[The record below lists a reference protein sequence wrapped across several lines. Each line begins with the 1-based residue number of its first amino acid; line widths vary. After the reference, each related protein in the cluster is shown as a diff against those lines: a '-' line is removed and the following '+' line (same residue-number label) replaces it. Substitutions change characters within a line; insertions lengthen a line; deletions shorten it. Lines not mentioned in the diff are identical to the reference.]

1 MGRNCSKNILLLVLS
16 LLFVALVSA
25 AVYLLITAQ
34 QKIIKLDKY
43 TELQNLCDT
52 STQDENYIISCPALL
67 LNISTSEDK
76 VSCFGVQIITKN
88 NTLETTSI
96 CQPNDEFQY
105 SNDILNY
112 KKLLPIEITFS
123 YKPTESENTYQLD
136 NIMLS
141 LLNEEYIQQVVNQDI
156 QSLIKIDPASTTIQ
170 NSIDFC
176 PAPNLL
182 PNYITEE
189 IKDGYSQYY
198 DQNKLSNEQYKAI
211 FDQEFQTQFIENWA
225 DPTIKIFFG
234 CDSSTR
240 LGYSDICNK
249 DLPEIY
255 QELPLINIP
264 SFVPDWKVWTN
275 TNDDLINLKN
285 ISLIYD
291 GILYSEEHFYYSSTH
306 IINEL
311 FQIQNDKPGNQNGLC
326 YESKLYQLLKKY
338 SIEAKQGVSA
348 ISTLLDL
355 NLASISP
362 LCTEN
367 LDNTI
372 YDKNGIYLKSFYST
386 INETTFTIYQKC
398 NNLYLLLNE

>member
-1 MGRNCSKNILLLVLS
+1 MRRNCSKNILLLVLS
-16 LLFVALVSA
+16 LLFVALISA
-25 AVYLLITAQ
+25 AIYLLITAE
-34 QKIIKLDKY
+34 QKITKLDKY
-43 TELQNLCDT
+43 TDLQNLCDT
-52 STQDENYIISCPALL
+52 STQDENYIINCPGLL

-76 VSCFGVQIITKN
+76 VSCFEVQIITKN

-96 CQPNDEFQY
+96 CEPNDEFQY
-105 SNDILNY
+105 SNDIINF
-112 KKLLPIEITFS
+112 KKLLPIEIIFS
-123 YKPTESENTYQLD
+123 YKPIDEDNSYQLENIQLNTQSEN
-136 NIMLS
+136 
-141 LLNEEYIQQVVNQDI
+141 YIQNIVNQDL
-156 QSLIKIDPASTTIQ
+156 QALVQKEPSSTSIQ
-170 NSIDFC
+170 NSVDFC
-176 PAPNLL
+176 PSQTNL
-182 PNYITEE
+182 PGYITDKNKQAYTEYYNNN
-189 IKDGYSQYY
+189 ILSQDEYNQLY
-198 DQNKLSNEQYKAI
+198 T
-211 FDQEFQTQFIENWA
+211 QEFQTQFIENWN
-225 DPTIKIFFG
+225 DPTIRIFFG
-234 CDSSTR
+234 CDSSSR
-240 LGYSDICNK
+240 LGYSNICNK
-249 DLPEIY
+249 DLPAMY
-255 QELPLINIP
+255 QKLSLINIP

-326 YESKLYQLLKKY
+326 YESKLYQLFEKY

-348 ISTLLDL
+348 INTLLDL

-362 LCTEN
+362 LCAEN

-398 NNLYLLLNE
+398 NNLYLLFNE